1 MNDIDD
7 VGEEPIHPIGVVA
20 ERTGL
25 SVDVLRVWERR
36 YGVVQPG
43 RAGGGR
49 RLYTEA
55 DVERLGLLARA
66 TEAGRSIGQVAH
78 LDAAALRRLIDGDDQ
93 ARRTRAAVTP
103 GAEHVA
109 AAMRAIEALDAP
121 VLEQVLRRALSLLGA
136 MAFLEQVLTPVFR
149 LVGDA
154 WHEGR
159 LTVAQEHAAT
169 AVALRV
175 VGSMRAVAPP
185 RPNAPVLVV
194 GSPEGDHHEL
204 GAMLVAVAAE
214 LEEWKVVYL
223 GANVPASELARTA
236 VSFGATAV
244 ALSITYIGTGGAAA
258 DALCALRTLLPRH
271 IQLVAGGS
279 GSASAKAC
287 EDAVL
292 LQDMAVLRR
301 WLRTAG
307 R

>member
-1 MNDIDD
+1 MNTTED
-7 VGEEPIHPIGVVA
+7 PIHPIGVVA

-36 YGVVQPG
+36 YGVVDPG
-43 RAGGGR
+43 RATGGR
-49 RLYTEA
+49 RLYTES

-78 LDAAALRRLIDGDDQ
+78 LDMPALRRLIDGDER
-93 ARRTRAAVTP
+93 ARRTREEVSP
-103 GAEHVA
+103 GAEHVGM
-109 AAMRAIEALDAP
+109 AMRAIEALDAP
-121 VLEQVLRRALSLLGA
+121 ALEQVLRRSLSLLGA
-136 MAFLEQVLTPVFR
+136 MPFLEQVVAPVFR

-159 LTVAQEHAAT
+159 LTVSQEHVAT

-175 VGSMRAVAPP
+175 VGSMRTYATS

-223 GANVPASELARTA
+223 GANVPSAELARTA
-236 VSFGATAV
+236 VSFGAAAV
-244 ALSITYIGTGGAAA
+244 ALSVTYVGPDGAAPA
-258 DALCALRTLLPRH
+258 VLCELRALLPRH
-271 IQLVAGGS
+271 TQLVAGGS
-279 GSASAKAC
+279 GASVADAC
-287 EDAVL
+287 ADAVL
-292 LQDMAVLRR
+292 LPDAASLRR
-301 WLRTAG
+301 WLRSTV